1 MKQLYKGQ
9 GTVPKPELSSKKC
22 RIFYNHYQK
31 LLNVKTCQGSHNDW
45 FIDLISRGQ
54 SCAKL
59 ISLTHKRLQC
69 IQHSFRRSVTL
80 TTFATANTVNMDIQ
94 TLLNNLHEEL
104 SCSVCMCKYTDP
116 KQLPCLHSF
125 CLHCL
130 NGIQRT
136 SGRRDKIAC
145 PECRH
150 EFNVP
155 DNGNL
160 NALPTNF
167 RINSLVDVLAI
178 KECCTTGV
186 KCGNCDERT
195 KQSHYCFQC
204 YAFWCEECIGLHNR
218 MKANKDHYALA
229 LEDFQDQDFENIL
242 KRPEYCAM
250 PGHEK
255 KKIKLFC
262 KICKVAICNAC
273 AFTDHDGHGKI
284 LLEQAANERKLRVKS
299 AIESQR
305 KRAQTKRTKITKLDE
320 SLSEVQEQAARV
332 KRNVQE
338 YADRIHAAI
347 EAKKLEIFDDV
358 ERRTKTSLEEI
369 EKQKKG
375 IEEQATRYESEI
387 EHSETLVKRSTSA
400 QVMQPNEL
408 MDKILKEENYQDD
421 SDRDDDFFQEF
432 DFVENHKLFD
442 LVSVEQ
448 IGSLKERQTRAQ
460 QSRADGKGISEA
472 IVGLEAQLVVTTR
485 NKKCQQCYDNN
496 DFVTLEISNRQGDNC
511 AAEVQV
517 QDNKDGSYKIK
528 YFAQETGTCS
538 ASVKVNGEHIRG
550 SPFEVQVK
558 PRQFRPVLSF
568 GEQILKNPWGVAVNE
583 QDEIAVS
590 DIGNHKI
597 HLFKSDGTHTKS
609 FGGEGTQ
616 QGEFK
621 RPVGI
626 AFHRNNIIVA
636 EQHNHRVQQIS
647 KQGQYLSHCGEKGSL
662 DRQLNHPCGLS
673 IDSDDNILVADYF
686 NELIKI
692 FSAGG
697 QFLSKI
703 GKEGDFMKPWHCI
716 QHDNYLIVSDSGDH
730 CVKLFD
736 RKGNFLYKFGKKG
749 NADREFNTPHC
760 LSMDKAGHL
769 MVCDSLN
776 HRIQVFDLSG
786 KFVAKFGTKG
796 RGMGEFDRPVSVAVL
811 SDGKIVVSDFG
822 NSRIQ
827 IFE

>member
-1 MKQLYKGQ
+1 M
-9 GTVPKPELSSKKC
+9 S
-22 RIFYNHYQK
+22 
-31 LLNVKTCQGSHNDW
+31 
-45 FIDLISRGQ
+45 
-54 SCAKL
+54 
-59 ISLTHKRLQC
+59 
-69 IQHSFRRSVTL
+69 
-80 TTFATANTVNMDIQ
+80 
-94 TLLNNLHEEL
+94 
-104 SCSVCMCKYTDP
+104 KYTDP

-145 PECRH
+145 PECRQ
-150 EFNVP
+150 EFKIP
-155 DNGNL
+155 ENGNL
-160 NALPTNF
+160 AALPTNF
-167 RINSLVDVLAI
+167 RINSLLDVLAI
-178 KECCTTGV
+178 KECSTTGV

-242 KRPEYCAM
+242 KRPEYCAV

-305 KRAQTKRTKITKLDE
+305 KKAQTKRSKITKLDE

-338 YADRIHAAI
+338 YADSIHAAI

-358 ERRTKTSLEEI
+358 ERRTKASLQET
-369 EKQKKG
+369 EKQKEE
-375 IEEQATRYESEI
+375 IEEQATRCESEI
-387 EHSETLVKRSTSA
+387 EDGETLLKRSTSA
-400 QVMQPNEL
+400 QLMQPNEL
-408 MDKILKEENYQDD
+408 MDKILKEENFQED
-421 SDRDDDFFQEF
+421 SDRDDGFFREF
-432 DFVENHKLFD
+432 YFVTNHKLLD

-448 IGSLKERQTRAQ
+448 IGSLRESQTRAQ
-460 QSRADGKGISEA
+460 QSSPDGKRISEA

-496 DFVTLEISNRQGDNC
+496 DCVTLEIRNRQGDNC

-517 QDNKDGSYKIK
+517 QDNKDGTYKIK
-528 YFAQETGTCS
+528 YFAKETGTCS

-568 GEQILKNPWGVAVNE
+568 GEQILKFPWGVAVNE
-583 QDEIAVS
+583 RDEIAVS
-590 DIGNHKI
+590 DVGNHKI
-597 HLFKSDGTHTKS
+597 HLFQRDGTHIKS
-609 FGGEGTQ
+609 FGEHGAQ
-616 QGEFK
+616 HGEFDC
-621 RPVGI
+621 PCGI
-626 AFHRNNIIVA
+626 VFHGANIVVA
-636 EQHNHRVQQIS
+636 EQSLNSRVQELS
-647 KQGQYLSHCGEKGSL
+647 REGGYLHHFGGKGSL
-662 DRQLNHPCGLS
+662 DHQLHFPAGLS
-673 IDSDDNILVADYF
+673 IDSNGNIIVADMG
-686 NELIKI
+686 NKLIKI
-692 FSAGG
+692 FSAAG
-697 QFLSKI
+697 QFLNKLST
-703 GKEGDFMKPWHCI
+703 EGSSTKPYHCI
-716 QHDNYLIVSDSGDH
+716 QHDNYLIVSDNGDH
-730 CVKLFD
+730 FVKLFD

-749 NADREFNTPHC
+749 NADGGFDPPSC
-760 LSMDKAGHL
+760 LSMNKAGHL
-769 MVCDSLN
+769 MVCDCDN

-786 KFVAKFGTKG
+786 KFVATFGTKG
-796 RGMGEFDRPVSVAVL
+796 RGMGEFNLPVSAAVL

-822 NSRIQ
+822 NNRIQ

>member
-1 MKQLYKGQ
+1 MMFG
-9 GTVPKPELSSKKC
+9 
-22 RIFYNHYQK
+22 
-31 LLNVKTCQGSHNDW
+31 
-45 FIDLISRGQ
+45 LISGDHVNLTQTGHKSERGLVFY
-54 SCAKL
+54 CD
-59 ISLTHKRLQC
+59 R
-69 IQHSFRRSVTL
+69 HSFAL
-80 TTFATANTVNMDIQ
+80 MDIQ
-94 TLLNNLHEEL
+94 TLLTDNFYKEL
-104 SCSVCMCKYTDP
+104 ICSMCMSEYTDP
-116 KQLPCLHSF
+116 KRLPCLHSF

-145 PECRH
+145 PECRQ

-160 NALPTNF
+160 AALPTNF
-167 RINSLVDVLAI
+167 RINNLLDVLAI
-178 KECCTTGV
+178 KECSTTGV

-218 MKANKDHYALA
+218 IKANKDHYALA

-242 KRPEYCAM
+242 KRPEFCAM

-255 KKIKLFC
+255 KEMEFFC
-262 KICKVAICNAC
+262 QICKVAICNAC
-273 AFTDHDGHGKI
+273 ALTDHDGHGKI

-299 AIESQR
+299 AIESQKR
-305 KRAQTKRTKITKLDE
+305 KRAQTKRSKITKLDE

-338 YADRIHAAI
+338 FADSIITTI
-347 EAKKLEIFDDV
+347 EAKKQEIFDDV
-358 ERRTKTSLEEI
+358 ERRTKASLQEI
-369 EKQKKG
+369 GKQKEEF
-375 IEEQATRYESEI
+375 EEQARRHESEI
-387 EHSETLVKRSTSA
+387 ENTETLLKRSTSA
-400 QVMQPNEL
+400 QLMQPNEL
-408 MDKILKEENYQDD
+408 MDKLLKEENYQDD

-432 DFVENHKLFD
+432 YFVENHKLFD
-442 LVSVEQ
+442 LVSIEQ

-485 NKKCQQCYDNN
+485 NKKCQPCYDKN
-496 DFVTLEISNRQGDNC
+496 DCVTLEISNRQGDNC
-511 AAEVQV
+511 AAEVQI
-517 QDNKDGSYKIK
+517 QDNKDGTYKIK
-528 YFAQETGTCS
+528 YFAKETGTCS

-568 GEQILKNPWGVAVNE
+568 GEQILKYPWGVAVNE

-590 DIGNHKI
+590 DVGNHKI
-597 HLFKSDGTHTKS
+597 HLFKSDGTHIRS
-609 FGGEGTQ
+609 FGGDGTQ

-621 RPVGI
+621 RPAGI
-626 AFHRNNIIVA
+626 AFHGNNIIVA
-636 EQHNHRVQQIS
+636 EQGNHRVQQIS
-647 KQGQYLSHCGEKGSL
+647 KRGQYLSHFGEKGSL
-662 DRQLNHPCGLS
+662 DRQLYNPCGLL
-673 IDSDDNILVADYF
+673 IDSDDNILVAD
-686 NELIKI
+686 NVNKLIKI

-703 GKEGDFMKPWHCI
+703 GKEGSFISPFHCI
-716 QHDNYLIVSDSGDH
+716 QHDNYLIVSDSNDDSL
-730 CVKLFD
+730 KLFD
-736 RKGNFLYKFGKKG
+736 RKGNFLYKFGKSG
-749 NADREFNTPHC
+749 NADGEFNTPEC

-769 MVCDSLN
+769 MVCDMLN

-786 KFVAKFGTKG
+786 KFVAKFGTQG
-796 RGMGEFDRPVSVAVL
+796 SGMGEFDGPVSAAVL
-811 SDGKIVVSDFG
+811 SDGKIVVSDISNG
-822 NSRIQ
+822 RIQ
-827 IFE
+827 LFE

>member
-1 MKQLYKGQ
+1 
-9 GTVPKPELSSKKC
+9 
-22 RIFYNHYQK
+22 
-31 LLNVKTCQGSHNDW
+31 
-45 FIDLISRGQ
+45 
-54 SCAKL
+54 
-59 ISLTHKRLQC
+59 
-69 IQHSFRRSVTL
+69 
-80 TTFATANTVNMDIQ
+80 MDIQ
-94 TLLNNLHEEL
+94 TLLNNLHEEV

-178 KECCTTGV
+178 KECNTTGV

-204 YAFWCEECIGLHNR
+204 CDFWCEECIGLHNR
-218 MKANKDHYALA
+218 IKANKDHYALA
-229 LEDFQDQDFENIL
+229 LEDFQDQDFQNIL
-242 KRPEYCAM
+242 KRPECCPI

-255 KKIKLFC
+255 KEIEFFC
-262 KICKVAICNAC
+262 NICKVAICNAC
-273 AFTDHDGHGKI
+273 ALTNHDGHGKI

-299 AIESQR
+299 AIESQKR
-305 KRAQTKRTKITKLDE
+305 KRAQTKRSKITKLDE

-338 YADRIHAAI
+338 YADSIHAAI

-358 ERRTKTSLEEI
+358 ERRTKASLQEI
-369 EKQKKG
+369 GKQKEQ
-375 IEEQATRYESEI
+375 IEEQAKGHESEI
-387 EHSETLVKRSTSA
+387 ENTETLLKRSTSA
-400 QVMQPNEL
+400 QLMQPNEL
-408 MDKILKEENYQDD
+408 MDKLLKEENYRDD

-432 DFVENHKLFD
+432 YFVENHKLFD
-442 LVSVEQ
+442 LVSIEQ

-485 NKKCQQCYDNN
+485 NKKCQPCYDKN
-496 DFVTLEISNRQGDNC
+496 DCVTLEISNRQGDNC
-511 AAEVQV
+511 AAEVQI
-517 QDNKDGSYKIK
+517 QDNKDGTYKIK
-528 YFAQETGTCS
+528 YFAKETGTCS

-568 GEQILKNPWGVAVNE
+568 GQLILQNPFGVAVNQ
-583 QDEIAVS
+583 QDQIAVS
-590 DIGNHKI
+590 DVGNHEI
-597 HLFKSDGTHTKS
+597 HLFKSDGTHIKS
-609 FGGEGTQ
+609 FGGKGAQ
-616 QGEFK
+616 HGEFDF
-621 RPVGI
+621 PSGTVYHGD
-626 AFHRNNIIVA
+626 NIIVA
-636 EQHNHRVQQIS
+636 EQSNHRVQVLS
-647 KQGQYLSHCGEKGSL
+647 RQGGYLRHFGGEGSL
-662 DRQLNHPCGLS
+662 DHQLNFPAGLY
-673 IDSDDNILVADYF
+673 INSDGNIIVADR
-686 NELIKI
+686 NNKLIKI
-692 FSAGG
+692 FSADG
-697 QFLSKI
+697 QFLNKL
-703 GKEGDFMKPWHCI
+703 GTEGSFTKPFHCI
-716 QHDNYLIVSDSGDH
+716 QHDNYLIVSDAGDNS
-730 CVKLFD
+730 VKLFD

-749 NADREFNTPHC
+749 NGDGELNTPVC
-760 LSMDKAGHL
+760 LFMDKAGHL
-769 MVCDSLN
+769 MVCDMSN
-776 HRIQVFDLSG
+776 NRIQVFDLSG

-796 RGMGEFDRPVSVAVL
+796 SGLGEFSGPVSAAVL
-811 SDGKIVVSDFG
+811 SDGKIVVSDNG

>member
-1 MKQLYKGQ
+1 
-9 GTVPKPELSSKKC
+9 
-22 RIFYNHYQK
+22 
-31 LLNVKTCQGSHNDW
+31 
-45 FIDLISRGQ
+45 
-54 SCAKL
+54 
-59 ISLTHKRLQC
+59 
-69 IQHSFRRSVTL
+69 
-80 TTFATANTVNMDIQ
+80 MDIQ
-94 TLLNNLHEEL
+94 TLLNNLHEEV
-104 SCSVCMCKYTDP
+104 SCSVCMSKYTDP

-145 PECRH
+145 PECRQ
-150 EFNVP
+150 EFKVP

-160 NALPTNF
+160 AALPTNF
-167 RINSLVDVLAI
+167 RINSLLDVLAI
-178 KECCTTGV
+178 KECNTTGV
-186 KCGNCDERT
+186 KCGNCDKRSKE
-195 KQSHYCFQC
+195 SHYCFQC
-204 YAFWCEECIGLHNR
+204 CAFWCGECITFHNG

-229 LEDFQDQDFENIL
+229 LKDFQDHDFENIL
-242 KRPEYCAM
+242 KRPTFCAI

-255 KKIKLFC
+255 KEVEFFC
-262 KICKVAICNAC
+262 NICEVAICNAC
-273 AFTDHDGHGKI
+273 ALTNHDGHGKI

-305 KRAQTKRTKITKLDE
+305 KRAQTKRSKITKLDE

-338 YADRIHAAI
+338 FADSIIATI
-347 EAKKLEIFDDV
+347 EAKKQEIFDDV
-358 ERRTKTSLEEI
+358 ERRTKASLQEI
-369 EKQKKG
+369 GKQKEEF
-375 IEEQATRYESEI
+375 EEQARRHESEI
-387 EHSETLVKRSTSA
+387 ENTETLLKRSTSA
-400 QVMQPNEL
+400 QLMQPNEL
-408 MDKILKEENYQDD
+408 MDKLLKEENYQDD

-432 DFVENHKLFD
+432 YFVENHKLFD
-442 LVSVEQ
+442 IVSVEQ

-496 DFVTLEISNRQGDNC
+496 DCVTLEISNHQGENC
-511 AAEVQV
+511 ATEVQV

-528 YFAQETGTCS
+528 YFAKETGTCS

-568 GEQILKNPWGVAVNE
+568 GEKILKFPWGVAVNE

-590 DIGNHKI
+590 DVGNHKI
-597 HLFKSDGTHTKS
+597 HLFKSDGTHIKS
-609 FGGEGTQ
+609 FGGEGSQ
-616 QGEFK
+616 HGEFDW
-621 RPVGI
+621 PCGI
-626 AFHRNNIIVA
+626 VFHGANIVVA
-636 EQHNHRVQQIS
+636 EQSNNSRVQKLS
-647 KQGQYLSHCGEKGSL
+647 RQGEYLSHFGGKGSL
-662 DRQLNHPCGLS
+662 DHQLNYATGLS
-673 IDSDDNILVADYF
+673 IDSDGNIIVADR
-686 NELIKI
+686 NNKLIKI

-697 QFLSKI
+697 QFLNKL
-703 GKEGDFMKPWHCI
+703 GTEGSLTESYHCI
-716 QHDNYLIVSDSGDH
+716 QHNNHLVVSDRGDE
-730 CVKLFD
+730 CIKCFD
-736 RKGNFLYKFGKKG
+736 RKGKFLYKFGKKG
-749 NADREFNTPHC
+749 NAEGEFDSPHC

-769 MVCDSLN
+769 MVCDTGN
-776 HRIQVFDLSG
+776 NRIQVFDLSG

-796 RGMGEFDRPVSVAVL
+796 SGMGEFTTPVSAAVL
-811 SDGKIVVSDFG
+811 SDGKIVVSDLN

>member
-1 MKQLYKGQ
+1 
-9 GTVPKPELSSKKC
+9 
-22 RIFYNHYQK
+22 
-31 LLNVKTCQGSHNDW
+31 
-45 FIDLISRGQ
+45 
-54 SCAKL
+54 
-59 ISLTHKRLQC
+59 
-69 IQHSFRRSVTL
+69 
-80 TTFATANTVNMDIQ
+80 
-94 TLLNNLHEEL
+94 
-104 SCSVCMCKYTDP
+104 MCKYTDP

-167 RINSLVDVLAI
+167 RINSLLDVLAI
-178 KECCTTGV
+178 KECSTTGV

-242 KRPEYCAM
+242 KRPEFCAM

-255 KKIKLFC
+255 KEMEFFC
-262 KICKVAICNAC
+262 KICEVAICNAC
-273 AFTDHDGHGKI
+273 ALTDHDGHGKV
-284 LLEQAANERKLRVKS
+284 LLEQAANERKLKVMS

-305 KRAQTKRTKITKLDE
+305 KRAQTKRSKITKLDE

-332 KRNVQE
+332 KTNVKK
-338 YADRIHAAI
+338 YTDSIIATI
-347 EAKKLEIFDDV
+347 EAKKQEIFDDV
-358 ERRTKTSLEEI
+358 ERRTKASLQKI
-369 EKQKKG
+369 EKQKEE
-375 IEEQATRYESEI
+375 IEEQAKRHESEI
-387 EHSETLVKRSTSA
+387 IDTETLLKRSTSA
-400 QVMQPNEL
+400 QLMQPNEQ
-408 MDKILKEENYQDD
+408 MDKILKEEKNQEDR
-421 SDRDDDFFQEF
+421 SDRDDCLFQKF

-442 LVSVEQ
+442 LVSAEQ
-448 IGSLKERQTRAQ
+448 IGSLETEAQ
-460 QSRADGKGISEA
+460 QSSADGKGISEA

-485 NKKCQQCYDNN
+485 NKKCPSSYDNN
-496 DFVTLEISNRQGDNC
+496 DCVTLEISNRQGDNC

-517 QDNKDGSYKIK
+517 QDNKDGTYNIK
-528 YFAQETGTCS
+528 YFAKETGTCS

-568 GEQILKNPWGVAVNE
+568 GEQILKIKPWGVAVNE

-590 DIGNHKI
+590 DAGNHKI
-597 HLFKSDGTHTKS
+597 HLFKSDGTHIKS
-609 FGGEGTQ
+609 FGGKGAQ
-616 QGEFK
+616 HGEFDW
-621 RPVGI
+621 PSGI
-626 AFHRNNIIVA
+626 AYHDDTIIVA
-636 EQHNHRVQQIS
+636 EQVNHRVQVLGR
-647 KQGQYLSHCGEKGSL
+647 QGGYLRHFGGKGSL
-662 DRQLNHPCGLS
+662 DHQFSSPSGLS
-673 IDSDDNILVADYF
+673 IDSDSNIIVADRG
-686 NELIKI
+686 NKLIKI
-692 FSAGG
+692 FSADGK
-697 QFLSKI
+697 FLHKLGTERSFT
-703 GKEGDFMKPWHCI
+703 EPFHCI
-716 QHDNYLIVSDSGDH
+716 QHDNYLIVLDSGDH
-730 CVKLFD
+730 SVQFFD

-749 NADREFNTPHC
+749 NADGEFNSPHC

-769 MVCDSLN
+769 LVCDSAN

-796 RGMGEFDRPVSVAVL
+796 SGIGEFDGPVSAAVL
-811 SDGKIVVSDFG
+811 SDGKIVVSDFR

-827 IFE
+827 IF

>member
-1 MKQLYKGQ
+1 M
-9 GTVPKPELSSKKC
+9 
-22 RIFYNHYQK
+22 
-31 LLNVKTCQGSHNDW
+31 
-45 FIDLISRGQ
+45 ISRGQ

-59 ISLTHKRLQC
+59 VSLTHKRLQC
-69 IQHSFRRSVTL
+69 IQHSFRRSVSF
-80 TTFATANTVNMDIQ
+80 TTFATPNTVNMDIR

-145 PECRH
+145 PECRQ
-150 EFNVP
+150 EFNLP

-160 NALPTNF
+160 ADLLTNF
-167 RINSLVDVLAI
+167 RINSLLDVLAI
-178 KECCTTGV
+178 KECSTTGV

-305 KRAQTKRTKITKLDE
+305 KSAQTKRSKITKLDE

-338 YADRIHAAI
+338 FADSIITAI
-347 EAKKLEIFDDV
+347 KTKKQEIFDDV
-358 ERRTKTSLEEI
+358 ERRTKTSLQEI
-369 EKQKKG
+369 GKQKEEF
-375 IEEQATRYESEI
+375 EEQARRHESEI
-387 EHSETLVKRSTSA
+387 ENTETLLKRSTSA
-400 QVMQPNEL
+400 QLMQPNEL
-408 MDKILKEENYQDD
+408 MDKILKDENYQDD
-421 SDRDDDFFQEF
+421 NDRHDDFFQEF
-432 DFVENHKLFD
+432 YFVENHKLFD

-496 DFVTLEISNRQGDNC
+496 DCVTLETGNRQGENC
-511 AAEVQV
+511 ATEVQV

-528 YFAQETGTCS
+528 YFAKETGTCS

-568 GEQILKNPWGVAVNE
+568 GEQILKLPWGVAVNE
-583 QDEIAVS
+583 RDEIAVS
-590 DIGNHKI
+590 DVGNHKV
-597 HLFKSDGTHTKS
+597 HLFQRDGTHIKS
-609 FGGEGTQ
+609 FGEHSDQ
-616 QGEFK
+616 HGEFDW
-621 RPVGI
+621 PCGI
-626 AFHRNNIIVA
+626 LFRGGNIIVA
-636 EQHNHRVQQIS
+636 EQS
-647 KQGQYLSHCGEKGSL
+647 KNSRIQELSREGEYLRHFGGLGRL
-662 DRQLNHPCGLS
+662 DHQLNFPTGLS
-673 IDSDDNILVADYF
+673 IDSDGNIIVADKL
-686 NELIKI
+686 NKLIKI
-692 FSAGG
+692 FSADG
-697 QFLSKI
+697 QFLHKL
-703 GKEGDFMKPWHCI
+703 GTEGSFTAPFHCI
-716 QHDNYLIVSDSGDH
+716 QHDNYLIVSDYGDNS
-730 CVKLFD
+730 VKVFD
-736 RKGNFLYKFGKKG
+736 RKGNFLYKFGKEG
-749 NADREFNTPHC
+749 NADGEFSTPFC
-760 LSMDKAGHL
+760 LSMNEAGHL
-769 MVCDSLN
+769 MVCDAAN
-776 HRIQVFDLSG
+776 HRIQVFDLSVE
-786 KFVAKFGTKG
+786 FVAKFGTKG
-796 RGMGEFDRPVSVAVL
+796 SGIGEFDRPVSVAVL
-811 SDGKIVVSDFG
+811 SDGKIVVSDLG

>member
-1 MKQLYKGQ
+1 
-9 GTVPKPELSSKKC
+9 
-22 RIFYNHYQK
+22 
-31 LLNVKTCQGSHNDW
+31 
-45 FIDLISRGQ
+45 
-54 SCAKL
+54 
-59 ISLTHKRLQC
+59 
-69 IQHSFRRSVTL
+69 
-80 TTFATANTVNMDIQ
+80 
-94 TLLNNLHEEL
+94 
-104 SCSVCMCKYTDP
+104 MCKYTDP

-145 PECRH
+145 PECRQ

-160 NALPTNF
+160 AALPTNF
-167 RINSLVDVLAI
+167 RINSLLDVLAI
-178 KECCTTGV
+178 KECNTTGV

-204 YAFWCEECIGLHNR
+204 YAFWCEECIGLHSR

-242 KRPEYCAM
+242 KRPEFCAM

-255 KKIKLFC
+255 KEMEFFC

-273 AFTDHDGHGKI
+273 ALTDHDGHGKI

-305 KRAQTKRTKITKLDE
+305 KRAQIKRSKIIKLGE
-320 SLSEVQEQAARV
+320 SLIEVQEQAARV

-338 YADRIHAAI
+338 YADSIIAAI

-358 ERRTKTSLEEI
+358 ERRTKASLQEI
-369 EKQKKG
+369 GKQKEDF
-375 IEEQATRYESEI
+375 EEQARRHESEI
-387 EHSETLVKRSTSA
+387 EDTETLLKRSTSA
-400 QVMQPNEL
+400 QLMQPNEL
-408 MDKILKEENYQDD
+408 MDKILEEEKNQEDGSDPDD
-421 SDRDDDFFQEF
+421 CPFQKF
-432 DFVENHKLFD
+432 YFVENHKLFD
-442 LVSVEQ
+442 LVSAEQ
-448 IGSLKERQTRAQ
+448 IGSLETREQ
-460 QSRADGKGISEA
+460 QSSADGKGISEA

-485 NKKCQQCYDNN
+485 NKKCQPCYDNN
-496 DFVTLEISNRQGDNC
+496 DCVTLEISNRQGDNC
-511 AAEVQV
+511 AAEVQI
-517 QDNKDGSYKIK
+517 QDNKDGTYKIK
-528 YFAQETGTCS
+528 YFAKETGTCS

-568 GEQILKNPWGVAVNE
+568 GEQVLKRPWGVAVNE
-583 QDEIAVS
+583 QDELAVS

-597 HLFKSDGTHTKS
+597 HLFKSDGTHIKS
-609 FGGEGTQ
+609 FGGKGAQ
-616 QGEFK
+616 HGGFDW
-621 RPVGI
+621 PCGI
-626 AFHRNNIIVA
+626 VFHGANIVVA
-636 EQHNHRVQQIS
+636 EQS
-647 KQGQYLSHCGEKGSL
+647 KNSRIQELSTDGEYLRHFGGLGSL
-662 DRQLNHPCGLS
+662 DHQLDYPTGLS
-673 IDSDDNILVADYF
+673 IDSDGNIIVADKD
-686 NELIKI
+686 NKLIKI
-692 FSAGG
+692 FSTDG
-697 QFLSKI
+697 QFLHKLGTEPS
-703 GKEGDFMKPWHCI
+703 FTKPFHCI
-716 QHDNYLIVSDSGDH
+716 QHNNYLIVSDTDDH
-730 CVKLFD
+730 SVKLFD

-749 NADREFNTPHC
+749 NGDGEFNKPHC
-760 LSMDKAGHL
+760 LFMNKAGHL
-769 MVCDSLN
+769 MVCDKEN

-796 RGMGEFDRPVSVAVL
+796 SGIGDFYRTGSVAVL